1 MNKALTLFHLTDN
14 EKGGAVTSRR
24 FNPIAAHWASEP
36 CLLPSGPRL
45 FIQIRGFPVLF
56 RKTSQTYSRICGNVS
71 LLNYTF
77 FKWSSKWDPLCVSET
92 RALNGPRV
100 LSPETRLSVA
110 FPRPLPVFSSG
121 SCAAS
126 AHIAHLSKPHSWS
139 SRHLSDCCDPF
150 LPHTHRSLLPG
161 QLHAIFRKIL
171 RHF

>member
-24 FNPIAAHWASEP
+24 FNPIAAYWASEP

-45 FIQIRGFPVLF
+45 FIQIRGFPVPF

-126 AHIAHLSKPHSWS
+126 AHIYQSHIPGPRGISLIVVTLSSPI
-139 SRHLSDCCDPF
+139 
-150 LPHTHRSLLPG
+150 HTEASCLDNYMPYSG
-161 QLHAIFRKIL
+161 KS
-171 RHF
+171 